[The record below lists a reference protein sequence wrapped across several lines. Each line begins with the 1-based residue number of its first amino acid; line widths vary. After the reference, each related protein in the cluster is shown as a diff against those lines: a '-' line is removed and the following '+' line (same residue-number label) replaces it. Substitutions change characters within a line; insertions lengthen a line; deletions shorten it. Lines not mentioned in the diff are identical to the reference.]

1 MAGKR
6 SYKTLLLEA
15 RELRHEAGKN
25 AHKRATLLVKVF
37 DDRDFRD
44 EVGAIDD
51 FAAAECLNAEVEDLC
66 LTFLQLREM
75 LKAFPLEADWADGK
89 LRTLYNRTLEIGK
102 AAEEANRRDAVR
114 TRRVVSL
121 KELEQVEQQ
130 KNEAEAALRHQERKA
145 AQFVT
150 ELDQLKAENQSLRM
164 ENAELKGRISE
175 LERIAMAAR

>member
-1 MAGKR
+1 MAGKKN
-6 SYKTLLLEA
+6 YKTLLLEA

-44 EVGAIDD
+44 EVGALDD

-89 LRTLYNRTLEIGK
+89 LRTLYNRTLELGK
-102 AAEEANRRDAVR
+102 AAEDANKRENTR
-114 TRRVVSL
+114 TRRAVSL
-121 KELEQVEQQ
+121 KELEKVEQE
-130 KNEAEAALRHQERKA
+130 KSEAEAALRHQERRV
-145 AQFVT
+145 AQVVT
-150 ELDQLKAENQSLRM
+150 ELDQLRADNQALRL
-164 ENAELKGRISE
+164 ENAQLRGRIAE
-175 LERIAMAAR
+175 LERMAVVSR